1 MSLIKSKRL
10 GAINNDFGVGKYLRY
25 FQNLAG
31 KSIYIS
37 LILSVVITLFDSVG
51 IGMLVA
57 ILQFIA
63 AESKSSAKSSFII
76 SEYYNQLFGNNP
88 SFFALISVA
97 ILIFLVKGLLTYE
110 LYAIQAKMTTSI
122 ISKTRYNILDSIAHI
137 NFQTFTKAD
146 IGELQNI
153 STVEVGRLN
162 TALLSFLKTGQ
173 FVIMSMVYLIVAILT
188 DPIISLILISVGLL
202 VIYFYNFIIKYF
214 KNLSKQILESRNRY
228 HSLLGQ
234 LFYHF
239 KYLKTTNIINKYNT
253 KIKRQIDQTELLNYK
268 FLSINAITDSAREP
282 VILILISIA
291 ISFLYY
297 TTGSIG
303 LSMIFIILLFYRT
316 LNNILLIQT
325 NWQGFH
331 QSSGSVDKIIS
342 IQEDFESKVEIQES
356 GLPAYI
362 ENGLLLSGVNLSLG
376 GKPILKNIN
385 LNLIK
390 DTTIALAGHSGSGKT
405 TLASVITGLI
415 RPDKGSVLL
424 NNRPLQEYNLYDFR
438 SKIGFV
444 TQDPVIF
451 SDTIF
456 NNITLWDDKT
466 KENIQKFYNVCQMTN
481 LSELID
487 SLLKREDTQAGDL
500 GITLSGG
507 QKQRICIARELYRE
521 VELLVFD
528 EATSSLDAITEQII
542 QENINSIKGKMT
554 IIIIAHRLS
563 TIKYADTIFLL
574 ENGQIIDSGTYAQ
587 LMTSSDIFQKMATLQ
602 SE

>member
-1 MSLIKSKRL
+1 M

-362 ENGLLLSGVNLSLG
+362 ENGLLLSDVNLSLG

>member
-1 MSLIKSKRL
+1 M

>member
-1 MSLIKSKRL
+1 M
-10 GAINNDFGVGKYLRY
+10 
-25 FQNLAG
+25 
-31 KSIYIS
+31 IY
-37 LILSVVITLFDSVG
+37 
-51 IGMLVA
+51 
-57 ILQFIA
+57 
-63 AESKSSAKSSFII
+63 
-76 SEYYNQLFGNNP
+76 
-88 SFFALISVA
+88 
-97 ILIFLVKGLLTYE
+97 
-110 LYAIQAKMTTSI
+110 
-122 ISKTRYNILDSIAHI
+122 
-137 NFQTFTKAD
+137 
-146 IGELQNI
+146 
-153 STVEVGRLN
+153 
-162 TALLSFLKTGQ
+162 LSFY
-173 FVIMSMVYLIVAILT
+173 FSIVF
-188 DPIISLILISVGLL
+188 
-202 VIYFYNFIIKYF
+202 IYY
-214 KNLSKQILESRNRY
+214 
-228 HSLLGQ
+228 
-234 LFYHF
+234 
-239 KYLKTTNIINKYNT
+239 
-253 KIKRQIDQTELLNYK
+253 
-268 FLSINAITDSAREP
+268 
-282 VILILISIA
+282 
-291 ISFLYY
+291 
-297 TTGSIG
+297 IG
-303 LSMIFIILLFYRT
+303 
-316 LNNILLIQT
+316 
-325 NWQGFH
+325 G
-331 QSSGSVDKIIS
+331 
-342 IQEDFESKVEIQES
+342 FESKVEIQES

>member
-1 MSLIKSKRL
+1 M

-362 ENGLLLSGVNLSLG
+362 ENGLLLSGVNLSLV
-376 GKPILKNIN
+376 GKPILKNIT